1 MDTAC
6 RRPSEALAKEGGF
19 ATPASLPP
27 PGARVELKGM
37 SEIKLQVALDFLEL
51 PRALAVAR
59 DAVAGGA
66 DYIEAG
72 TPLIKSEGL
81 DAVRELRAAF
91 PDRTIVADLKTM
103 DAGKIE
109 AEAAAKAG
117 ANVVTV
123 LGAAETST
131 IRECVEAGRHYGVH
145 VAVDLLGLGDPVA
158 FAAEAKALGVAWLDV
173 HCAIDAQMHGAD
185 PLELL
190 KAVRDVTDLT
200 LAVAGG
206 LNSETAAAAA
216 AAGADVIIVG
226 GAITKAKD
234 PAAAT
239 ADIRKAIDTRKAVA
253 TDLFKRASGDDV
265 RRALAAVRTS
275 NISDGSHRLECLAG
289 LKQLVPGTTAVG
301 PAVTV
306 RTLPGDWAKPVE
318 AIDVAS
324 EGDVIVVDA
333 CGQAP
338 AVWGELATESAK
350 NKGLAGLVVHGAV
363 RDTADI
369 RRLALPV
376 WSTLVTS
383 HAGDPQGL
391 GEINVPI
398 VVSGRQIC
406 PGDWI
411 VADDDGVM
419 VLPRERAVE
428 MANRAAAV
436 LEAENRIRQ
445 EIRDNQTTL
454 AKVVNLVRWEK
465 RGGPSTG

>member
-1 MDTAC
+1 
-6 RRPSEALAKEGGF
+6 
-19 ATPASLPP
+19 
-27 PGARVELKGM
+27 M
-37 SEIKLQVALDFLEL
+37 SEIKLQVALDFIEL

-59 DAVAGGA
+59 EAVAGGA

-91 PDRTIVADLKTM
+91 PDRTLVADMKTM

-123 LGAAETST
+123 LGAAAPST
-131 IRECVEAGRHYGVH
+131 IRECVDAGRHYGVE
-145 VAVDLLGLGDPVA
+145 VAVDLLGLSDPLA
-158 FAAEAKALGVAWLDV
+158 FAGQAAALGVAWLDV
-173 HCAIDAQMHGAD
+173 HCPIDAQMQGAE
-185 PLELL
+185 PLGLL
-190 KAVRDVTDLT
+190 KQLRGATDLT

-234 PAAAT
+234 VAAAT
-239 ADIRKAIDTRKAVA
+239 ADIRKAIDTRQAVA
-253 TDLFKRASGDDV
+253 SELFKRATDADV
-265 RRALAAVRTS
+265 RQVLARVRTS
-275 NISDGSHRLECLAG
+275 NISDGSHRLACLDG
-289 LKQLVPGTTAVG
+289 LRQLLPGTTAIG

-318 AIDVAS
+318 AIDAARP
-324 EGDVIVVDA
+324 GDVIVIDA
-333 CGQAP
+333 CGQGP

-350 NKGLAGLVVHGAV
+350 NKGLAGLVVHGAI

-383 HAGDPQGL
+383 HAGDPHGL

-398 VVSGRQIC
+398 VLSGQRVC

-419 VLPRERAVE
+419 VLPRARAVE
-428 MANRAAAV
+428 MANRGADV

-445 EIRDNQTTL
+445 EIQENQTTL

-465 RGGPSTG
+465 RGGPGVG

>member
-1 MDTAC
+1 MIATAC
-6 RRPSEALAKEGGF
+6 GF
-19 ATPASLPP
+19 AESLLPL
-27 PGARVELKGM
+27 RTTVELNGM
-37 SEIKLQVALDFLEL
+37 REIKLQVALDFLEL
-51 PRALAVAR
+51 PRAMAVAR

-91 PDRTIVADLKTM
+91 PDKTIVADMKTM

-123 LGAAETST
+123 IGAATPST
-131 IRECVEAGRHYGVH
+131 IRECVEAGRHYGIE
-145 VAVDLLGLGDPVA
+145 VAVDLLGLADPVA
-158 FAAEAKALGVAWLDV
+158 FAAGAAALGVAWLDV
-173 HCAIDAQMHGAD
+173 HCAIDAQMEGAD
-185 PLELL
+185 PLALL
-190 KAVRDVTDLT
+190 KEVRSVTDLT

-216 AAGADVIIVG
+216 AAGADVIIIG

-234 PAAAT
+234 VTAAT
-239 ADIRKAIDTRKAVA
+239 ADIRKAIDTQQAVA
-253 TDLFKRASGDDV
+253 TELFKRASDADV
-265 RRALAAVRTS
+265 RQTLTGVRTS
-275 NISDGSHRLECLAG
+275 NISDGSHRLGCLAG
-289 LKQLVPGTTAVG
+289 LRQLVPGTTAVG

-306 RTLPGDWAKPVE
+306 KTLPGDWAKPVE
-318 AIDVAS
+318 AIDVAT
-324 EGDVIVVDA
+324 EGDVIVIDA
-333 CGQAP
+333 CGQGP

-369 RRLALPV
+369 RRLGLPV

-383 HAGDPQGL
+383 HAGDPHGL

-398 VVSGRQIC
+398 VLSGQQIC

-419 VLPRERAVE
+419 VLPRARAIE
-428 MANRAAAV
+428 MANRAANV
-436 LEAENRIRQ
+436 LETENRIRQ

-465 RGGPSTG
+465 RGGPAVG